1 MTETYYR
8 TGNYKPDHS
17 AFGGKVYDYDFDGY
31 HSMTD
36 ITNRILSDLKFDN
49 ACRKNCENR
58 DRKKN
63 LRKEF
68 RNTYGK

>member
-8 TGNYKPDHS
+8 TENYKPDHS

-31 HSMTD
+31 NSIAD

-49 ACRKNCENR
+49 ACRKNSENR
-58 DRKKN
+58 DMKQKFKK
-63 LRKEF
+63 
-68 RNTYGK
+68 GI